1 MRYNKRMSE
10 LACAGVFG
18 NKIEAELFKAALK
31 GGGIKSTILV
41 DDIGGM
47 YPGVGGARVL
57 VDEEDLEKA
66 KGMLEEI
73 EE

>member
-1 MRYNKRMSE
+1 MSE
-10 LACAGVFG
+10 LVCAGVFS
-18 NKIEAELFKAALK
+18 NKIEAELFKAALE
-31 GGGIKSTILV
+31 GSGIQATIFV

-57 VDEEDLEKA
+57 VNEEDLSKSKA
-66 KGMLEEI
+66 ILEEI